1 MRSYRECPS
10 CRALLTDLQL
20 STKPET
26 CPYCGG
32 EITPDTGKDAPK
44 PTDSEIE
51 NPYAPPK
58 SGSTQSA
65 GPPTVARD
73 LGGKI
78 VTAFRLLLGQL
89 PLFASLV
96 LTIWIPAQLLIEL
109 AMASDPNH
117 VDPWAMLR
125 LAFLVEVVFG
135 PICAGAVITALAAQM
150 SGQST
155 SYPEAMRAGLHH
167 WGRLFGARIVAG
179 LIVLLGLLALITPG
193 IILAIRFSLVDEV
206 VVLEGAGVWA
216 FRRSTQ
222 LTWGRGLAIFLAW
235 AFSILTNLL
244 VALALVLLL
253 SLAGL
258 LNNPFAALVCDALI
272 RVVSVFF
279 TCLLFLFYW
288 EARQEELD
296 SQSIAL

>member
-1 MRSYRECPS
+1 MSSYRECPS

-20 STKPET
+20 STARGT

-32 EITPDTGKDAPK
+32 ELTQGAGTEASNPPQADL
-44 PTDSEIE
+44 E

-58 SGSTQSA
+58 SSFPGLA
-65 GPPTVARD
+65 RPRTVAQD

-78 VTAFRLLLGQL
+78 RAAFRLLFGQL
-89 PLFASLV
+89 PLFAAIV
-96 LTIWIPAQLLIEL
+96 LTIWIPGQLLVEL
-109 AMASDPNH
+109 AMTGDPNH

-125 LAFLVEVVFG
+125 LVFLVEVVFG
-135 PICAGAVITALAAQM
+135 PICAGAIITALAEQM
-150 SGQST
+150 SDQTT
-155 SYPEAMRAGLHH
+155 SYAAAMRAGLHH

-206 VVLEGAGVWA
+206 VVLEGAGVSA
-216 FRRSTQ
+216 YRRSTQ

-235 AFSILTNLL
+235 AFSIMANLL
-244 VALALVLLL
+244 LAIALVLIL

-258 LNNPFAALVCDALI
+258 LNNPLAALVSDALI
-272 RVVSVFF
+272 RVFSVFF

-288 EARQEELD
+288 EARQQEPDVKPID
-296 SQSIAL
+296 S